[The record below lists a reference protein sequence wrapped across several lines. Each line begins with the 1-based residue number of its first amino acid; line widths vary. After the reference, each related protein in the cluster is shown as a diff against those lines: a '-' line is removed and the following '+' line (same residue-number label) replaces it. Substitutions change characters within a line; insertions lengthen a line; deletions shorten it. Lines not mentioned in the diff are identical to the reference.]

1 MNSFVH
7 LHVHSEYSLLDGA
20 ARIHDLV
27 ETASQFGMKSLALTD
42 HGVMYGAIAFYK
54 ACIAKGI
61 KPIIGCEAYFTE
73 GSIRT
78 KGTRQE
84 QPIYHLILLARN
96 MQGYQNLMK
105 LCSIG
110 HLQGFHYK
118 PRIDHE
124 NLAKYSEGLL
134 CLSSCLGGEVSQHL
148 LHDRKEQAKAAA
160 ERYRSIFGEDFYL
173 EIQDHGSIEQKK
185 VMQGMIELSRDTGIP
200 LVATNDVHYVRQP
213 DHVVQDVLLCI
224 GTGKTVDD
232 PQRLKFETSQLYLK
246 SEEEMRSL
254 FAHVPEA
261 LDNTVLVAD
270 KCRLELEFG
279 KSVLPRFQPI
289 PEELTAGEY
298 LKELCRAGLAQRY
311 GSRDGWQDE
320 EGEYRRTLEDRL
332 AYELRVI
339 ESMGFSDYFLIVW
352 DFIRFSHENGILTGP
367 GRGSSAGSLVAY
379 VLRITD
385 VDPIR
390 YKLLFERFLN
400 PERITMPDIDI
411 DFNDERRDEVIDYV
425 VAKYG
430 QQHVAQIITFGTMA
444 AKAAVR
450 DVGRVLNVPYNE
462 VDRAAKMI
470 PGQLGMTLESALKV
484 NPDLKELAV
493 KQPKTGELLDMAKRV
508 EGMPRHASTHAAGVV
523 ISREPLTHY
532 VPLQEG
538 TGQTPLTQYSMEHLE
553 AIGLLKMDFLGL
565 RTLSIIERTLRSI
578 EEQEGLRL
586 DLAQLD
592 MDNDPLTYELLS
604 RGETT
609 GIFQLESPG
618 VRRVLRDLKPSG
630 FEDIVSV
637 VALYRPGPMEFIPR
651 YIECKHGLA
660 EPQIPHEALVP
671 ILQDTYGIIVYQE
684 QIMQI
689 ASAMA
694 GFSLGEAD
702 LLRRAVSKKKREVLD
717 EQRAH
722 FVEGSLGQGFT
733 GDEAN
738 RVYDMIVRFA
748 DYGFP
753 RAHATAYGVLA
764 FQTAY
769 LKTHY
774 PRHFM
779 ASMLTAVV
787 GNHRKTAEYVDE
799 CRRMKLDV
807 LPPDV
812 NESGVNFTP
821 VALNPRR
828 LNESD
833 EHTAAEPSAEEGN
846 KIPVSSASEAGQSGG
861 ASSAGPDDHNGREA
875 EREGL
880 QARST
885 IQREGG
891 GGAASAPKGAIR
903 FGLAAIKNVGTN
915 AIEAILKERR
925 QKPYESLLDFCRRVD
940 LRVCNKRVIECL
952 IQGGAL
958 DELPGH
964 RSQFIAM
971 LDDTVEA
978 ALKWRKERDDLQ
990 LHLFGF
996 VEEPNWEVEIPDVPP
1011 LTRTQQLE
1019 YERELLGLY
1028 ISGHPL
1034 DDHEDLLK
1042 ELEADPLHYLQDY
1055 ADHSEVIVAGMVVTS
1070 KTIVTKKGQ
1079 PMAFMDLEDRIAKV
1093 EVVLFPEVWK
1103 KHAPLVQKGS
1113 VVLVKGK
1120 LQLQDE
1126 DPPKLLAEALCAPD
1140 DPAARRWQRRQMR
1153 PGGQQSGGP
1162 QGPGRKGAGQ
1172 TRQGP
1177 AEQQVAGSGAGRA
1190 QAAYDGSVRSG
1201 ANRSETPRTD
1211 ARGGVN
1217 SAEGPRSD
1225 ARGGVNRS
1233 ETPRTDARGGV
1244 NSAEGPRSDARG
1256 GVNRSETPRTDA
1268 RGGVNSAEGPRSD
1281 ARGRVNRS
1289 ETPRTDARGGVNS
1302 VEGPRSDARG
1312 GVNRSEAP
1320 RSDMRGSAGRS
1331 EAPRTEARGT
1341 AQGGAGSVHEAGAP
1355 QRSRYAA
1362 SGPDRAAAPRTGAER
1377 TSASGKADHT
1387 SAAPAH
1393 RERASTPAAR
1403 QRVYVKIAAHLEE
1416 PQKLVKLQELLQLH
1430 SGPLEVV
1437 LFYERTQRLL
1447 ALSAQ
1452 YRVKPSPDLFAAVE
1466 QIMGKDCVKV
1476 K

>member
-1 MNSFVH
+1 MNSFIH

-20 ARIHDLV
+20 ARIQDLV
-27 ETASQFGMKSLALTD
+27 ETASQLGMKSLALTD
-42 HGVMYGAIAFYK
+42 HGVMYGAVPFYK
-54 ACIAKGI
+54 ACRAKGI
-61 KPIIGCEAYFTE
+61 KPILGCEAYFTE
-73 GSIRT
+73 GTIRT
-78 KGTRQE
+78 KGTRQD
-84 QPIYHLILLARN
+84 QPIYHLILLAKN

-105 LCSIG
+105 LCSVG
-110 HLQGFHYK
+110 HLEGFHYK
-118 PRIDHE
+118 PRIDHDH
-124 NLAKYSEGLL
+124 LARYSEGLV
-134 CLSSCLGGEVSQHL
+134 CLSACLGGEVSQHL

-185 VMQGMIELSRDTGIP
+185 VMQGMIELSRETGIP
-200 LVATNDVHYVRQP
+200 LVATNDVHYVREQ
-213 DHVVQDVLLCI
+213 DHAVQDVLLCI

-246 SEEEMRSL
+246 SEDEMRKL

-261 LDNTVLVAD
+261 LDNTQLVAE
-270 KCRLELEFG
+270 KCEL
-279 KSVLPRFQPI
+279 VLNFDQSILPKFKPI
-289 PEELTAGEY
+289 PEGLSAGEY
-298 LKELCRAGLAQRY
+298 LKELCTEGLARRY
-311 GSRDGWQDE
+311 ENQPGWNDPQ
-320 EGEYRRTLEDRL
+320 GEYRQTLDARL
-332 AYELRVI
+332 SYELGVI

-352 DFIRFSHENGILTGP
+352 DFIRFSHEHGIMTGP

-430 QQHVAQIITFGTMA
+430 QEHVAQIITFGTMA

-470 PGQLGMTLESALKV
+470 PGQLGMTLEAALKV
-484 NPDLKELAV
+484 NPDLKDLAA
-493 KQPKTGELLDMAKRV
+493 KHPKTAELLNMAKRV

-538 TGQTPLTQYSMEHLE
+538 NGQTPLTQYSMEHLE

-565 RTLSIIERTLRSI
+565 RTLSIIERTLKSI
-578 EEQEGLRL
+578 EEQEDIRL
-586 DLAQLD
+586 DLAKLD
-592 MDNDPLTYELLS
+592 MDNDPLTYELLGK
-604 RGETT
+604 GETT

-618 VRRVLRDLKPSG
+618 IRKVLRDLKPSG
-630 FEDIVSV
+630 FEDIISV
-637 VALYRPGPMEFIPR
+637 NALYRPGPMEFIPR
-651 YIECKHGLA
+651 YIECKHGLTQ
-660 EPQIPHEALVP
+660 PQIPHEALVP
-671 ILQDTYGIIVYQE
+671 ILKDTYGIIVYQE

-689 ASAMA
+689 ASVMA

-722 FVEGSLGQGFT
+722 FVEGSARLGYKEE
-733 GDEAN
+733 EAN
-738 RVYDMIVRFA
+738 GVYDMIVRFA

-769 LKTHY
+769 LKAHY

-799 CRRMKLDV
+799 CRRMKLEV

-821 VALNPRR
+821 VAPKVSLQ
-828 LNESD
+828 
-833 EHTAAEPSAEEGN
+833 AAEDAE
-846 KIPVSSASEAGQSGG
+846 GQ
-861 ASSAGPDDHNGREA
+861 PDTDH
-875 EREGL
+875 
-880 QARST
+880 
-885 IQREGG
+885 
-891 GGAASAPKGAIR
+891 GGAAGQPAETAGHAHAGGEYAAGEESGESAAGSSGVPAGSKGAIR

-925 QKPYESLLDFCRRVD
+925 EKPFESLLDFCRRVD
-940 LRVCNKRVIECL
+940 LRVCNKRVIESL

-958 DELPGH
+958 DGFPGH
-964 RSQFIAM
+964 RAQFVAM

-978 ALKWRKERDDLQ
+978 AVKWRKERDDLQ

-996 VEEPNWEVEIPDVPP
+996 VEEPNWEVEVPEVAR
-1011 LTRTQQLE
+1011 LSRTQQLE

-1034 DDHEDLLK
+1034 DDHEALLR

-1055 ADHSEVIVAGMVVTS
+1055 ADNSEVIVAGMVVSS

-1079 PMAFMDLEDRIAKV
+1079 PMAFVDLEDRIARV
-1093 EVVLFPEVWK
+1093 EVVLFPEAWK

-1113 VVLVKGK
+1113 VVLVKAK
-1120 LQLQDE
+1120 LQ
-1126 DPPKLLAEALCAPD
+1126 
-1140 DPAARRWQRRQMR
+1140 
-1153 PGGQQSGGP
+1153 
-1162 QGPGRKGAGQ
+1162 
-1172 TRQGP
+1172 
-1177 AEQQVAGSGAGRA
+1177 
-1190 QAAYDGSVRSG
+1190 
-1201 ANRSETPRTD
+1201 
-1211 ARGGVN
+1211 
-1217 SAEGPRSD
+1217 
-1225 ARGGVNRS
+1225 
-1233 ETPRTDARGGV
+1233 
-1244 NSAEGPRSDARG
+1244 
-1256 GVNRSETPRTDA
+1256 
-1268 RGGVNSAEGPRSD
+1268 
-1281 ARGRVNRS
+1281 
-1289 ETPRTDARGGVNS
+1289 
-1302 VEGPRSDARG
+1302 
-1312 GVNRSEAP
+1312 
-1320 RSDMRGSAGRS
+1320 SAGRRPA
-1331 EAPRTEARGT
+1331 ETVGGGRGRTG
-1341 AQGGAGSVHEAGAP
+1341 
-1355 QRSRYAA
+1355 RS
-1362 SGPDRAAAPRTGAER
+1362 GCPPLAAP
-1377 TSASGKADHT
+1377 
-1387 SAAPAH
+1387 SAAPGRPVRLRRRCATGS
-1393 RERASTPAAR
+1393 RS
-1403 QRVYVKIAAHLEE
+1403 IAAGGTPGRAWLC
-1416 PQKLVKLQELLQLH
+1416 
-1430 SGPLEVV
+1430 
-1437 LFYERTQRLL
+1437 RR
-1447 ALSAQ
+1447 
-1452 YRVKPSPDLFAAVE
+1452 
-1466 QIMGKDCVKV
+1466 
-1476 K
+1476 